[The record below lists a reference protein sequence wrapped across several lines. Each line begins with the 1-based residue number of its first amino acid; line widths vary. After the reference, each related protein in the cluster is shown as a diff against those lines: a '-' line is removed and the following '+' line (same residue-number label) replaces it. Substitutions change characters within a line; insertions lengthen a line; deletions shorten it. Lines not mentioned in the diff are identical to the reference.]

1 MAEKS
6 RRGFASMSK
15 EKQKEIA
22 SKGGKAAHRKG
33 TAHRFTSEEARV
45 AGRKGGEA
53 VSRNR
58 EHMAEIGRRGGE
70 ARSSHLSADN
80 DAPREQR
87 EENVVDVNV
96 NENMNAIELLK
107 ADHKKVK
114 ELFEEFEAH
123 HQMNIADR
131 IFMELELH
139 TRVEEEIF
147 YPAVRQ
153 IDSVL
158 VYESIEEHKLVKH
171 LIQELTDYYRGD
183 EKFDAKMTV
192 LKENVEH
199 HVEEEENEMFPKVEK
214 SLGDQLERL
223 GVQMKNLKDQLQRGT
238 ATRAASA

>member
-6 RRGFASMSK
+6 RRGFASMNK
-15 EKQKEIA
+15 DKQKEIA

-70 ARSSHLSADN
+70 ARSSNLSTGN
-80 DAPREQR
+80 ETQREQR
-87 EENVVDVNV
+87 NDNVGGVNK

-107 ADHKKVK
+107 ADHKKVR
-114 ELFEEFEAH
+114 ELFEEYEAH

-131 IFMELELH
+131 IFTELQNH

-153 IDSVL
+153 IDTVL
-158 VYESIEEHKLVKH
+158 IYQSIEEHRIVKN
-171 LIQELTDYYRGD
+171 LIQELKEYYRGD
-183 EKFDAKMTV
+183 EQFDAKMTV
-192 LKENVEH
+192 LKESVEH
-199 HVEEEENEMFPKVEK
+199 HVEEEEKEMFPKVEK

-223 GVQMKNLKDQLQRGT
+223 GMQMKNLKDQLQLGT
-238 ATRAASA
+238 ATRGATA